1 VPESDREPTGA
12 ARAAGHSVHVL
23 ARDAR
28 GDERI
33 CRAALERLGVES
45 ADDEG
50 DSGHRALEA
59 LVLAPDAESAMA
71 LARASHDLADTAP
84 GASLVPLTAAGR
96 GARLLRAG
104 GIRAAVTTPRVAAA
118 LRQSAALKMDDVA
131 VIVLAWASDLLEAGE
146 GDALDSL
153 LADAPRESARVVVTS
168 QLSDGVRELVSRH
181 ARRAR
186 PAAVAEADA
195 AEAVDLRYVETS
207 AVMRNATLRRLLD
220 EIDPPTAIV
229 VAWGDDAAAAATRAL
244 GTMGYRGDDALV
256 RVSRGE
262 MPEHVTLAVLYDVP
276 GTPAELA
283 AVGAANPTHLVAL
296 VTRNERSRLQALSSG
311 TITPWVASPAVARAR
326 ARADKLRDTL
336 RAELGDAFPAREVL
350 ALEPLLDEFDGVE
363 IAAAALR
370 LYERERTR
378 ASTMPAPAVA
388 ARTEAARD
396 AAPPPA
402 RVAGAYTRIFL
413 SIGNDDGVRPG
424 DLVGAI
430 TGESG
435 ITSSDVGKIDI
446 RDRHSLVE
454 IASHLAPRVIEK
466 MTGVTVKGRRVMA
479 REDRGVEGGP
489 REHRGGDRPPRPGKP
504 GFRDRERP
512 GGRPPARRGASDR
525 DDRPFRGGPRSGGDR
540 PFRGGGGSRG
550 GADRPFRSGG
560 GGPRSGGDRPF
571 RGGGGSRGG
580 ADRPFRGGG
589 QHSGANRP
597 FRGGGDVR
605 PFRGGGPPDRD
616 ERRGPRARGEQDEW
630 SQRGD
635 RVRNAR
641 GRRHEGG

>member
-1 VPESDREPTGA
+1 M
-12 ARAAGHSVHVL
+12 

-33 CRAALERLGVES
+33 GRAALERLTVES
-45 ADDEG
+45 ADDVDNG
-50 DSGHRALEA
+50 GHRPLEA

-71 LARASHDLADTAP
+71 LARASRDLADATP
-84 GASLVPLTAAGR
+84 GAALVPLTAAGR

-118 LRQSAALKMDDVA
+118 LRQSAALKVDDIS
-131 VIVLAWASDLLEAGE
+131 VIVLAWASDLLDAGE

-168 QLSDGVRELVSRH
+168 HLTDSVRELVSRH

-186 PAAVAEADA
+186 PTATAEADA

-207 AVMRNATLRRLLD
+207 AVMRDANLRRLLD
-220 EIDPPTAIV
+220 EIDPPTALV
-229 VAWGDDAAAAATRAL
+229 VAWGDDAAAAATHAL
-244 GTMGYRGDDALV
+244 GTMGYGDDDALV

-262 MPEHVTLAVLYDVP
+262 MPEHVTLAVLYDLP

-283 AVGAANPTHLVAL
+283 AVGAANPTHLLAL
-296 VTRNERSRLQALSSG
+296 VTRNERTRLQALSSG
-311 TITPWVASPAVARAR
+311 TVTPWVASPAVARAR
-326 ARADKLRDTL
+326 ARADRLRDML

-378 ASTMPAPAVA
+378 ASAVPAPAPA
-388 ARTEAARD
+388 ARSEAPRD
-396 AAPPPA
+396 AAPS
-402 RVAGAYTRIFL
+402 RVAGAYTRVFL

-454 IASHLAPRVIEK
+454 IASHLAPKVIEK

-479 REDRGVEGGP
+479 REDRGVDGGS

-512 GGRPPARRGASDR
+512 GGRPPARRGAGDR
-525 DDRPFRGGPRSGGDR
+525 DDRPFRGGGPRSGGDR
-540 PFRGGGGSRG
+540 PFRGGGRG
-550 GADRPFRSGG
+550 GDDRPFRG

-571 RGGGGSRGG
+571 RGGGGGRGG
-580 ADRPFRGGG
+580 DDGPFRGGGRGGDDRPFRGGSPRPG
-589 QHSGANRP
+589 GARP
-597 FRGGGDVR
+597 FRGGR
-605 PFRGGGPPDRD
+605 PRP
-616 ERRGPRARGEQDEW
+616 
-630 SQRGD
+630 
-635 RVRNAR
+635 
-641 GRRHEGG
+641 